1 MAQAPRWDFFVT
13 PGARP
18 LRYKP
23 GVARFFAGFVVAS
36 VIWAGL
42 GFAHVRGYID
52 LGLDEE
58 EVEVLPVEGSDAGV
72 VEEETDP
79 RNKRRR
85 KRKASAGGTG
95 SVRRGPGGEVLTGDD
110 LREDEARNID
120 VEGGGEEQ
128 LTGSEIEAGF
138 DSVFGKVRRCLL
150 LVADDEPVTGK
161 VIFGMRVAGSGQV
174 TAVNL
179 KGPSGITASEAGDCM
194 RTAAKSIRFR
204 SFNGPEMLVHYPL
217 TLE

>member
-1 MAQAPRWDFFVT
+1 M
-13 PGARP
+13 
-18 LRYKP
+18 
-23 GVARFFAGFVVAS
+23 RFFSGFLVAS
-36 VIWAGL
+36 VLWAGL
-42 GFAHVRGYID
+42 GYAY
-52 LGLDEE
+52 
-58 EVEVLPVEGSDAGV
+58 VEGYVHFGADGEEIETVSDDPGDAGV
-72 VEEETDP
+72 EDTAATGP
-79 RNKRRR
+79 KKRWRR
-85 KRKASAGGTG
+85 KRTESGERSGP
-95 SVRRGPGGEVLTGDD
+95 RRSGDALTGDD
-110 LREDEARNID
+110 LGENDARNID

-128 LTGSEIEAGF
+128 LRGSEIEAGF

-161 VIFGMRVAGSGQV
+161 LVFGMRIAGSGQV

-179 KGPSGITASEAGDCM
+179 KGPSGITATEAGDCM